1 MFMYHKQRGTK
12 HELVAVP
19 GVEVIFVYP
28 VQGDNKVWLWAST
41 GCSGAAAASAL
52 PLGFFGCCHSVNDL
66 VHSVFAGKC
75 DSIVLITS
83 SAVMVKE

>member
-41 GCSGAAAASAL
+41 GCSGAASAL
-52 PLGFFGCCHSVNDL
+52 PLGFFGCCHGVNDL

-83 SAVMVKE
+83 SAVMVKV